1 MVLKESKLNSNKLN
15 ESTLNASTL
24 NASTLN
30 KHKREAARKK
40 IMDSALELFALK
52 GFHTTTISDIAKHA
66 NVSKG
71 LMYNYFQSKEE
82 LLSEIVAFG
91 ADTAIYS
98 LDKNR
103 DGVLTKEELI
113 YFIRKTFSLLK
124 KNRNFWKLFYS
135 IIHQPAVIGLTET
148 NISDRLENY
157 SKIIIDY
164 FQRQGAKDPLNEMRL
179 LTAIIDGIALGY
191 LMSNDAYTLDTL
203 EEKVIKMYS

>member
-1 MVLKESKLNSNKLN
+1 MALKESKSDSNKIKIN
-15 ESTLNASTL
+15 KTNVSA
-24 NASTLN
+24 LN
-30 KHKREAARKK
+30 KGKREAARKK

-52 GFHTTTISDIAKHA
+52 GFHTTTISDIAEHA
-66 NVSKG
+66 GISKG

-82 LLSEIVAFG
+82 LLREIVIFG

-113 YFIRKTFSLLK
+113 YFIRKTFSLLR

-164 FQRQGAKDPLNEMRL
+164 FQREGAEDPLNEMRL

-191 LMSNDAYTLDTL
+191 LMSNDAYTLDKL
-203 EEKVIKMYS
+203 KDKVIKMYS

>member
-15 ESTLNASTL
+15 ESTL

>member
-1 MVLKESKLNSNKLN
+1 MALRESKLNSNKLM
-15 ESTLNASTL
+15 AGTL

-30 KHKREAARKK
+30 KQKREAARKK
-40 IMDSALELFALK
+40 IMDSALELFVLR

-82 LLSEIVAFG
+82 LLRDIVIFG

-124 KNRNFWKLFYS
+124 KTEISGSYS
-135 IIHQPAVIGLTET
+135 I
-148 NISDRLENY
+148 R
-157 SKIIIDY
+157 
-164 FQRQGAKDPLNEMRL
+164 
-179 LTAIIDGIALGY
+179 
-191 LMSNDAYTLDTL
+191 
-203 EEKVIKMYS
+203 